1 MCGMDRPIGP
11 GYAVH
16 SSRRIHV
23 DLLRCIKEA
32 RPSVLGI
39 HLLRFA
45 AGAAIGAQLN
55 GRFLALRAGAGAA
68 VWELAIFSIYLL
80 NGIADIKEDRVNGS
94 RRPIAAGT
102 LSRRTAAWWAAAAAL
117 AAVAG
122 AAPLGAPAVVSILVV
137 LALGWQYSAGP
148 GVLKRR
154 PAGTAAVGAGLG
166 FLAYFM
172 GFSGQGGPSWPH
184 LPAGPLV
191 FFVTM
196 SAWMAFVG
204 APAKDLPDAPGDAA
218 AKRRTLAVAWGEPA
232 ARRVVAA
239 AALVITVAFGGAT
252 VLDPALLDWPAI
264 VLGAGALAIIPVSLG
279 WISVGEWSQPRMPYQ
294 LFMLTQYAVNLCL
307 LIVIAK

>member
-1 MCGMDRPIGP
+1 MCGMDRPIAS
-11 GYAVH
+11 GYAAH
-16 SSRRIHV
+16 PGRRIHMV
-23 DLLRCIKEA
+23 LLRCIEEA

-55 GRFLALRAGAGAA
+55 GRCLVLRAAAGAA

-102 LSRRTAAWWAAAAAL
+102 LSPQTAAWWAAVAAL

-122 AAPLGAPAVVSILVV
+122 AVPLGVPAVVSILVV

-154 PAGTAAVGAGLG
+154 PAGTAAVGSGLG

-172 GFSGQGGPSWPH
+172 GFSGQAGTSWPH
-184 LPAGPLV
+184 PPTGPLV
-191 FFVTM
+191 FFVAM

-239 AALVITVAFGGAT
+239 AALVIAVAFGGTTA
-252 VLDPALLDWPAI
+252 LDPALLDWPAI
-264 VLGAGALAIIPVSLG
+264 VLGAGALAIIPVSLSRT
-279 WISVGEWSQPRMPYQ
+279 SVGERSRQRMPYQ
-294 LFMLTQYAVNLCL
+294 VFMLTQYAVNLCL